1 MSQTQFAFMKK
12 ENVPDREKLQASID
26 ALGFDLKLDPEFTP
40 FDDEGFSPCTL
51 RGENDVGF
59 EVFYETTAALIEEDE
74 DDEEF
79 KELVGDNDYAIGM
92 CWAGSFKDC
101 TCVLMVSIALA
112 KDFQA
117 TISYEGDGI
126 ETIEGMQ
133 GGIEECLREIEKGES

>member
-92 CWAGSFKDC
+92 C
-101 TCVLMVSIALA
+101 LA

-133 GGIEECLREIEKGES
+133 GGIEECLGEIEKGES